1 VGSGKMTKERDESV
15 APMAGISMPVLVLA
29 I

>member
-1 VGSGKMTKERDESV
+1 MTKERDESV